1 MGFTYAKLPGGVLPR
16 FIDPSALERS
26 TRRYKS
32 AQTSLIRH
40 FCSTCGCHIGGI
52 NESTGIWQ
60 VSPGI
65 FAQREGNF
73 VIIEHIFTKSAPA
86 GLHEWLP
93 KIGPRSVRVW
103 NPDGNIAEPRMP
115 QPEKDEN
122 GKDWLRAECACGG
135 VSFTIPRPTPEVFQ
149 DEYNRGL
156 VSPVDP
162 TKWKAMTDACNDCRQ
177 NTGFQLNAWVYVPLK
192 LIKPR
197 IGLDLTHGF
206 MQTYSSTP
214 GNIRSFCRV
223 CGATVL
229 FWGEERHTTDDNYVV
244 NISTGILRAPDGVRA
259 DSWLT
264 WRTEELGWF
273 DAGCKYDRE
282 LYVSLNEGHRD
293 WGRRVYGSLT
303 DFKLPSPHYSSA
315 Q

>member
-1 MGFTYAKLPGGVLPR
+1 MGFMYAKLPGGGRPR
-16 FIDPSALERS
+16 FIDPAALERS

-40 FCSTCGCHIGGI
+40 FCSTCGCHIGRI
-52 NESTGIWQ
+52 NESTSIWQ
-60 VSPGI
+60 LSPGI

-177 NTGFQLNAWVYVPLK
+177 NTGFQLNAWVRTL
-192 LIKPR
+192 PR
-197 IGLDLTHGF
+197 LGISAPFAGSVVQLCYFG
-206 MQTYSSTP
+206 
-214 GNIRSFCRV
+214 
-223 CGATVL
+223 
-229 FWGEERHTTDDNYVV
+229 GEERHTTDDNYVV

-264 WRTEELGWF
+264 WRTAELGWF